1 MNKIHPFHNILLN
14 STWYQRTC
22 CLEQNIDLPHRLAT
36 GIPLLYCFATTDF
49 LFCSAI
55 HLLSPISH
63 NLSISLFCL
72 TIILKLQNL
81 ARWLIIFTVI
91 AATSVAEGHA
101 PLERSNVSPLS
112 LPFDPS
118 PATLYSSSDLLL
130 LLIITPHYRC
140 SSSFGGY
147 NPLVMT
153 RPPLSSSITSRRSRL
168 HGRRLSAPNSLL
180 LVPVGET
187 RRHHPTLLG
196 RHVRQRCREEAGCTV
211 GGRALQIPPRLDS
224 SLGQIWVFPSSSY
237 AWLVTSA
244 ATNPQP
250 YAPVPATSSLD
261 IR

>member
-1 MNKIHPFHNILLN
+1 MVSEYLLSRAKHWPSSSSGDCN
-14 STWYQRTC
+14 PSS
-22 CLEQNIDLPHRLAT
+22 L
-36 GIPLLYCFATTDF
+36 
-49 LFCSAI
+49 LFCHYRFS
-55 HLLSPISH
+55 LLLGDPSPKPD
-63 NLSISLFCL
+63 LSQSVDFTILFDNSSQ
-72 TIILKLQNL
+72 TAKL

-91 AATSVAEGHA
+91 AATSVAEGHS

-187 RRHHPTLLG
+187 HRHHPTLLG
-196 RHVRQRCREEAGCTV
+196 RQVRQCYREEAGCTV
-211 GGRALQIPPRLDS
+211 GGRALQIPRRLDP